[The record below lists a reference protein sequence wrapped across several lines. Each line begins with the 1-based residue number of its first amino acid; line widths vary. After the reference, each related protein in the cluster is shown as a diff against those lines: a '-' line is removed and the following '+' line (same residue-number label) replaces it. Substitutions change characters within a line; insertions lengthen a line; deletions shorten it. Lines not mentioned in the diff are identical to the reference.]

1 MRSIDELIKVVI
13 GAAFRVHNTLGA
25 GFLEKIYEKS
35 LAIELRKQG
44 IEVDRQMQIPV
55 FYDEIQVGDY
65 YADLFIDNRLIVEL
79 KAAET
84 LHVSHEKQL
93 VNYLAGTK
101 IDNGLLI
108 NFGNS
113 VTVKR
118 KYRIYKKPVNPEN
131 YEIM

>member
-1 MRSIDELIKVVI
+1 MRSIDELIRVVI
-13 GAAFRVHNTLGA
+13 GAAYRVHNTLGS

-44 IEVDRQMQIPV
+44 IVVDRQMQIPV

-79 KAAET
+79 KAVET

-93 VNYLAGTK
+93 VNYLAGTR

-113 VTVKR
+113 VIVKR